1 MEKKREK
8 KNMLIVFYIFIKIK
22 YKYLF
27 FYSMVIGLSIFIQNE
42 IFMNIVIENW
52 SLNKDHNKIAV
63 NVFFRTT
70 ERMRVI

>member
-1 MEKKREK
+1 
-8 KNMLIVFYIFIKIK
+8 
-22 YKYLF
+22 
-27 FYSMVIGLSIFIQNE
+27 MVIGLSIFIQNE
-42 IFMNIVIENW
+42 IFMNIVIKNW